1 MQSSAGMGAGGAG
14 GRFGSQGAAD
24 PERGTAVPAP
34 RSGTWHRA
42 NRWAALGTAGLSTT
56 TGAVNAGIAAAPMS
70 AGQAGF
76 GPLPDTVVALD
87 GFGPNEDPVQLHEA
101 EEELLRQLPAAR
113 RADFVAGRRAAARA
127 MAALGHTGP
136 VLREDRRPLFPP
148 GARGSISHCAG
159 HIAASIASTHPTVAA
174 TGIDLERADRLTWG
188 TATLICT
195 PREVRWVAAARRRE
209 SRLSVVFSTK
219 EAVYKAL
226 CALPSPRQPTFHDA
240 ELHIA
245 GNRIGICV
253 TDDLL
258 PKGHRIFGWLELLR
272 GSHIVTCVAIVDDLH
287 S

>member
-1 MQSSAGMGAGGAG
+1 MGAGGAV
-14 GRFGSQGAAD
+14 GRFGSEGSAD
-24 PERGTAVPAP
+24 PERG
-34 RSGTWHRA
+34 R
-42 NRWAALGTAGLSTT
+42 AGLPAM
-56 TGAVNAGIAAAPMS
+56 TGAVNAGTAAAPLPTGQ
-70 AGQAGF
+70 AGFGPRPGTAVSLAGF

-87 GFGPNEDPVQLHEA
+87 GFGPNEGPVQLHEA
-101 EEELLRQLPAAR
+101 EEELLRQLPVAR

-148 GARGSISHCAG
+148 GVQGSISHCTG

-195 PREVRWVAAARRRE
+195 PREVRWVAAAQRRE
-209 SRLSVVFSTK
+209 SRLSVVFSAK

-240 ELHIA
+240 ELRIA

-253 TDDLL
+253 TDGLV
-258 PKGHRIFGWLELLR
+258 PKAHRIFGWFELLR
-272 GSHIVTCVAIVDDLH
+272 GSYILTCVAIVEDLH